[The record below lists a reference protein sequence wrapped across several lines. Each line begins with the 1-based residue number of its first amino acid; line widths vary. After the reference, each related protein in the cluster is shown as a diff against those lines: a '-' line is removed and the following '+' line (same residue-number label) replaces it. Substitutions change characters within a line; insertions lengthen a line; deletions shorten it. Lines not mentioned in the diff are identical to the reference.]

1 MNEDSISKKC
11 KGCNTALTG
20 PFCAQ
25 CGTPRVLP
33 KIDASYIIS
42 EIVSVLNF
50 NKGIFYTIKELLT
63 RPGDSVQKFIHND
76 RKRLVKPIIFLIVC
90 SLIYTLA
97 QQFLK
102 FEDGYVNAGGFGD
115 STVTTIYKWI
125 QKNYGYANILMSI
138 FIALWIK
145 LFFKKHHYNFFEITI
160 LLCFAVGI
168 AMLIYTIF
176 GLLETVTHLKILH
189 FGGIIGVIYISWAIG
204 QFFDKNK
211 KINYLK
217 GFLAYFIGMLTFYF
231 LAVALGLV
239 IDLLSKN

>member
-1 MNEDSISKKC
+1 MNGDSISEKC
-11 KGCNTALTG
+11 KRCGATLTG
-20 PFCAQ
+20 SFCAQ
-25 CGTPRVLP
+25 CGTPRTLP

-42 EIVSVLNF
+42 EVVSVLNF
-50 NKGIFYTIKELLT
+50 NKGIFYTIKQLLI
-63 RPGDSVQKFIHND
+63 RPGESVHKFIHND

-102 FEDGYVNAGGFGD
+102 FEDGYVNAGGFED
-115 STVTTIYKWI
+115 STVKSIYKWI
-125 QKNYGYANILMSI
+125 QENYGYANILMSF

-160 LLCFAVGI
+160 LLCFVVGI

-176 GLLETVTHLKILH
+176 GLLETVTQLKILH
-189 FGGIIGVIYISWAIG
+189 FGGIMGVIYISWAIG

-217 GFLAYFIGMLTFYF
+217 GFLAYFVGMLTFYF

-239 IDLLSKN
+239 IDILS